1 MRVDTAPLP
10 LRPLLAV
17 YGYGLAGA
25 LALHYLVQRPTIRV
39 IISGAPGLESRNYIF
54 CLWHEAISLLF
65 QSSVLRFPQP
75 LRAAPHA
82 WMQHPLWYMKPIHAF
97 IRCIGVRRIVLGST
111 GHAGRA
117 AADALVVLLR
127 AGYST
132 VVLPDGPAGP
142 PRALRKGVLHLAAQ
156 SGVPIVPLRL
166 SATRSYRARGWDRK
180 IQALPFATLR
190 IAIGEPLCVSDA
202 TLADAARTL
211 TETLG

>member
-1 MRVDTAPLP
+1 MRVDTVPLP

-17 YGYGLAGA
+17 YGYGLAGVFA
-25 LALHYLVQRPTIRV
+25 LYYLAQRPTIRV
-39 IISGAPGLESRNYIF
+39 VVSGAPRLESRNYIF

-65 QSSVLRFPQP
+65 QSSVPRFPRP
-75 LRAAPHA
+75 LRAAPQA

-97 IRCIGVRRIVLGST
+97 IRGIGVRKIVLGST
-111 GHAGRA
+111 GHGGRP

-142 PRALRKGVLHLAAQ
+142 ARELKKGVLHLAAQ

-166 SATRSYRARGWDRK
+166 FASRSYRARTWDRK

-190 IAIGEPLCVSDA
+190 IAIGEPLSVADD
-202 TLADAARTL
+202 TLAPAARTL
-211 TETLG
+211 TAALG